1 MTKLERLLKEK
12 TDVIIA
18 QQKFL
23 DRKITE
29 LGAQF
34 AEDVARIVGAGVFD
48 LPSFVSALDAIGYTD
63 TVINGMRDIED
74 LLAYSKKISEVM
86 GVDFILTGANEIE
99 LAEFIT
105 ITVESLRETF
115 GNQIAR
121 DMQKFALASR
131 FSDQPFEQIVNAAI
145 QRLASVGRSA
155 GTEVATALAIFDRT
169 AQKRSY
175 ENAGIDLFWYYPPSV
190 IETSRDTC
198 IAAVSSSFQQTGW
211 TMKDIQDFP
220 GIDFVQGGEPFYNCM
235 HQFLPFKAK
244 AIYGEFQ
251 NI

>member
-12 TDVIIA
+12 TDVITA
-18 QQKFL
+18 QQGFL
-23 DRKITE
+23 ERKITE

-48 LPSFVSALDAIGYTD
+48 LASFVSALDAIGYTD
-63 TVINGMRDIED
+63 TVIEGMRDIEQ
-74 LLAYSKKISEVM
+74 LLAYSKRISEAM
-86 GVDFILTGANEIE
+86 GVSFILTPANEVE

-105 ITVESLRETF
+105 VAVEGLRETF

-121 DMQKFALASR
+121 DMQKFAMASR
-131 FSDQPFEQIVNAAI
+131 FSDQPFEQIVNAAK
-145 QRLASVGRSA
+145 QRLAPVGRSA
-155 GTEVATALAIFDRT
+155 GTEVATALATFDRT

-198 IAAVSSSFQQTGW
+198 IAAVSSQFQQTGW
-211 TMKDIQDFP
+211 TMQDIQNFP

-244 AIYGEFQ
+244 ALYESFS
-251 NI
+251 NL